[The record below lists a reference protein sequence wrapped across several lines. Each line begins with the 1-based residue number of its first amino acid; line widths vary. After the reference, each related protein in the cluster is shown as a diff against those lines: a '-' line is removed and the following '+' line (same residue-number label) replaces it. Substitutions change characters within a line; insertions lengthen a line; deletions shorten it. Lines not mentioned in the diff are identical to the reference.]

1 MRKLVYVALLL
12 CVSFVATSCDEDD
25 ILDIKSGLSGTVRHA
40 QNNSRLEGATITIQ
54 GRSQI
59 SNAQGIYVFT
69 DLDDGRHTV
78 RVTRTGYQTIEK
90 EIVLDDILTNVE
102 NFDMTPTP

>member
-12 CVSFVATSCDEDD
+12 CVSFVATSCDEED
-25 ILDIKSGLSGTVRHA
+25 ILDIKAGLSGTVRNA
-40 QNNSRLEGATITIQ
+40 QSNARLEGATITVQ

-78 RVTRTGYQTIEK
+78 RVTRTGFQTIEREV
-90 EIVLDDILTNVE
+90 EIDDILTNVA